1 MLADFGISKVIDSA
15 MLTRGS
21 QTVVG
26 QSRDYISPDRYD

>member
-1 MLADFGISKVIDSA
+1 MLADFGISKVFDSA

-26 QSRDYISPDRYD
+26 RSRDYMSPDRFD